1 VKRFKKIIMRRIKN
15 IFIVVGL
22 LFASAIY
29 AQNQSGIIT
38 YKGEVNQKFV
48 DSFLTAYEQEKRPMA
63 VKQRVV
69 NAMRNA
75 KPEEFMLHFKNDES
89 YYYNK
94 PDLEQEGSNMGSRA
108 GLTPYYTNSA
118 TDTII
123 EMTRS
128 LGKIALKP
136 LSWEITGKTKK
147 IGNYTCRQA
156 KTTEKHY
163 SRQGNYYYKE
173 VVAWFTPEIPI
184 SFGPK
189 YYKGLPGLI
198 LQIEDKE
205 YTLTAIKINL
215 NPSEDVE
222 IKRLKK
228 NDKVI
233 TQEES
238 NNRMKE
244 MESDRKKS
252 MSNNR

>member
-1 VKRFKKIIMRRIKN
+1 MIRYLKHLN
-15 IFIVVGL
+15 IS
-22 LFASAIY
+22 LFLILFSLNLQ
-29 AQNQSGIIT
+29 AQNQTGIIT
-38 YKGEVNQKFV
+38 YKGVVNEKFV
-48 DSFLTAYEQEKRPMA
+48 DSFLTAYEQEKAPMA

-69 NAMRNA
+69 DAFRNA
-75 KPEEFMLHFKNDES
+75 EPEEFILNFKNEES

-94 PDLEQEGSNMGSRA
+94 PNLEQEGYNMGSRA
-108 GLTPYYTNSA
+108 GLTPYYTHNA

-128 LGKIALKP
+128 LGNIALKP
-136 LSWEITGKTKK
+136 IDWEITNKTKK

-156 KTTEKHY
+156 KTKEKLY
-163 SRQGNYYYKE
+163 SRQGHYYFKD
-173 VVAWFTPEIPI
+173 VIAWFTPEIPL

-189 YYKGLPGLI
+189 YYNGLPGLI

-205 YTLTAIKINL
+205 YTLTATKINL
-215 NPSEDVE
+215 NPTEDIK
-222 IKRLKK
+222 IKRLEK

-238 NNRMKE
+238 FNRIKE

>member
-1 VKRFKKIIMRRIKN
+1 MRRIKY
-15 IFIVVGL
+15 IFIAVGL
-22 LFASAIY
+22 LFVSTIY

-38 YKGEVNQKFV
+38 YKSEVNEKFV
-48 DSFLTAYEQEKRPMA
+48 DSFLTAYEQKKVPMA
-63 VKQRVV
+63 VKQTLV

-75 KPEEFMLHFKNDES
+75 KPEEFKLNFKNDES
-89 YYYNK
+89 YYYNI
-94 PDLEQEGSNMGSRA
+94 PDLKQEGVYVGSRA
-108 GLTPYYTNSA
+108 GVTPYYTSNS

-123 EMTRS
+123 EMSRA
-128 LGKIALKP
+128 LGNIALQP
-136 LSWEITGKTKK
+136 IEWEITNKTKK

-163 SRQGNYYYKE
+163 SRQGNYYYKN

-215 NPSEDVE
+215 NPSEDIK
-222 IKRLKK
+222 IKRLEK

-238 NNRMKE
+238 FNRIKE
-244 MESDRKKS
+244 MEDDRKKNV
-252 MSNNR
+252 SNNR

>member
-1 VKRFKKIIMRRIKN
+1 MIKYVTNLKIS
-15 IFIVVGL
+15 
-22 LFASAIY
+22 LFLILISLNLQ
-29 AQNQSGIIT
+29 AQDQSGIIT
-38 YKGEVNQKFV
+38 YKGVVNEKFV
-48 DSFLTAYEQEKRPMA
+48 DSFLTAYEQEERPMA

-69 NAMRNA
+69 DAMRNA
-75 KPEEFMLHFKNDES
+75 KPEEFILNFKNDES

-94 PDLEQEGSNMGSRA
+94 PDLGQEGSNMGSRA
-108 GLTPYYTNSA
+108 GVTPYYTNNA

-128 LGKIALKP
+128 LGKIALQP
-136 LSWEITGKTKK
+136 LNWEITNKTKK

-163 SRQGNYYYKE
+163 SRQGHYYYKD

-215 NPSEDVE
+215 NPSEDVK
-222 IKRLKK
+222 IKRLEK

-238 NNRMKE
+238 FNRIKE
-244 MESDRKKS
+244 MQGDRKKS